1 MKILLNIRRGLPF
14 EIFYKFINNFL
25 FSKIQSRKKNRER
38 AKTLSEGR
46 SLPFQI
52 FRKFIQNFLFQ
63 RHQKTSL
70 LNQKRIKNR
79 RKKWKKK
86 PSNTSRPFLKTF
98 QKCSRPQKQTVND
111 SKHWNYLN
119 ETQSRLV
126 RQQRA
131 IDGSTYVKL
140 VRRLAGSTVQGRL
153 KTFSTILLGFAA
165 SRTRGSTRNFT
176 ITPSLFFSPSLSD
189 FFPLAAE

>member
-1 MKILLNIRRGLPF
+1 MSSLSN
-14 EIFYKFINNFL
+14 FYKICPKFPISTSSKD
-25 FSKIQSRKKNRER
+25 FSVEPEKNKKIV
-38 AKTLSEGR
+38 GR
-46 SLPFQI
+46 
-52 FRKFIQNFLFQ
+52 NE
-63 RHQKTSL
+63 
-70 LNQKRIKNR
+70 KR
-79 RKKWKKK
+79 
-86 PSNTSRPFLKTF
+86 PPNTSRSFLKIS
-98 QKCSRPQKQTVND
+98 QKCPRPQKQTVSG

-165 SRTRGSTRNFT
+165 SRTRGCTRNFT
-176 ITPSLFFSPSLSD
+176 ITPSLFFPPSLSD
-189 FFPLAAE
+189 FFPLAHSPLSRRSNFIRRSSTITEARAKSVYKL